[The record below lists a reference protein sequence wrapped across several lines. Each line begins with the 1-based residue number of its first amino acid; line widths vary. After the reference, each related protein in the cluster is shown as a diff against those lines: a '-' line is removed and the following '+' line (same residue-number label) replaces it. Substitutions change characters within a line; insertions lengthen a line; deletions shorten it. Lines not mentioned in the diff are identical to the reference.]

1 MQPTQGFDGQQPQ
14 PPHGPPGHRARKS
27 WPRRHRV
34 LTGIGG
40 IFGVFV
46 LIGVI
51 DAAAGGSHHSAGT
64 LAAASSSSS
73 SASTGVA
80 PSYADVQSLIAAM
93 AVHGAVCSD
102 VSINTGSTVGGALST
117 YAECSGVS
125 SGDTAIVMFT
135 DHASALAYANNMLST
150 GEGLGDPT
158 AEVVGPNWTVNTV
171 PAFADKVV
179 KAVGGQLITAP
190 SAAPSASAPAAP
202 PASASAPAPTMTR
215 QTDTVVFKVSGSGY
229 PSVQY
234 GTDSNSN
241 DVPGGYGPLGN
252 GVALPWS
259 ASLTYDPSALYY
271 AVSAQLQGSGDI
283 SDSVTEVITTYCSD
297 GSHKT
302 ESFPLATGTRAA
314 VTTLPKPNTQAVTLA
329 TLSRLNQTL
338 DAKTPPQRFP
348 RDSAPGRTCS
358 ATPTTGPSMA
368 GR

>member
-1 MQPTQGFDGQQPQ
+1 MTYDQPPGGQPWPQQGQPYNPQQQYPPPGCAPQPQ
-14 PPHGPPGHRARKS
+14 YPPGYPPPGHRARKS

-34 LTGIGG
+34 LTVIGG

-51 DAAAGGSHHSAGT
+51 DAAAGGSHHSPGT
-64 LAAASSSSS
+64 LAAASSSAPA
-73 SASTGVA
+73 SAPASVA
-80 PSYADVQSLIAAM
+80 QSYPDVQSLIAAM

-179 KAVGGQLITAP
+179 KAVGGQLMAEPSTAP
-190 SAAPSASAPAAP
+190 GASSAPQPSAPA
-202 PASASAPAPTMTR
+202 APTMTR
-215 QTDTVVFKVSGSGY
+215 QADKVVFKVWGSGY

-234 GTDSNSN
+234 GSDSDSNQAR
-241 DVPGGYGPLGN
+241 GGYGPLGD

-259 ASLTYDPSALYY
+259 ASLSYDPSALYY
-271 AVSAQLQGSGDI
+271 AVSAQLQGYGTI
-283 SDSVTEVITTYCSD
+283 RDSVTEVITTYCSD
-297 GSHKT
+297 GSRKT
-302 ESFPLATGTRAA
+302 ERFPLASGHASGGYAIAQAEYAGGDTGNA
-314 VTTLPKPNTQAVTLA
+314 TQAE
-329 TLSRLNQTL
+329 S
-338 DAKTPPQRFP
+338 DA
-348 RDSAPGRTCS
+348 GC
-358 ATPTTGPSMA
+358 
-368 GR
+368 